1 MDSAL
6 EFEKGKENQHQHH
19 VLLPSLL
26 PLILL
31 LVRSVYQGKLISIVN
46 KLNGETVV
54 VRIVELPILKKVE
67 ML

>member
-6 EFEKGKENQHQHH
+6 EFEKGKENQHRRH

-26 PLILL
+26 PLLLL
-31 LVRSVYQGKLISIVN
+31 LVCSVYQGKLISIV
-46 KLNGETVV
+46 KLNGEMVE
-54 VRIVELPILKKVE
+54 VRIVEELPILKKVE

>member
-1 MDSAL
+1 MQLKHSS
-6 EFEKGKENQHQHH
+6 KENQHQRH

-26 PLILL
+26 PLLLL
-31 LVRSVYQGKLISIVN
+31 LVRSVYQGKLISIV
-46 KLNGETVV
+46 KLNGEIVV